1 MKTTVII
8 LSAIGLLSLNSCQQE
23 TDPQVLMKN
32 PETRTEVFNVI
43 TENQDYM
50 SDFMDQMQNSEQTMQ
65 MMQGNKKMMGNMMQG
80 EGMQMMMKDSMMM
93 KNMMKGMMKDGKMMG
108 KMMKMMHKNDMMSPD
123 CMQSCTKMM
132 GDKEMDIQ
140 EMNKIDNTDDSTKV
154 NHTKH
159 H

>member
-23 TDPQVLMKN
+23 TDPQTLMKN

-140 EMNKIDNTDDSTKV
+140 EMNKKAV
-154 NHTKH
+154 KQ
-159 H
+159 